1 MPVLMVRYQVA
12 EQGVAE
18 VTQAVQTAFEAVRAQ
33 RPKGLRFSYFH
44 RAGSTEFIALVELDE
59 GIENPLF
66 GIEAAR
72 ALQAA
77 VARWAVGEP
86 PKPQAVERIG
96 AYGIVP

>member
-72 ALQAA
+72 ALQAT

-96 AYGIVP
+96 AYGIAP